1 MIKMKNNHYNRIQ
14 YFQMLSEYLMQYQE
28 LCIGYLFNLQTK
40 PIGCGYFMANTKSFN
55 KWIKKYLRSDKLQI
69 NQNEYN

>member
-1 MIKMKNNHYNRIQ
+1 MKNNNYNRIQ
-14 YFQMLSEYLMQYQE
+14 YFQMFPAYLMQYQE

-40 PIGCGYFMANTKSFN
+40 PTGCGYLTKSFN
-55 KWIKKYLRSDKLQI
+55 KWIKKYLRNDKLQI